1 MQCSYLYCSKTRLQI
16 LIGCIL
22 RVLTKC
28 VPKIKKK
35 YITRSHYGLNCQNLS
50 RNYLVLFHKNRM
62 THYYCSFEVKIFLGL
77 QLILRN
83 LALHTFCFS
92 VGLCSSK
99 TQNFIMKTQRF
110 VHPKQSMTEAT
121 FLTLGRSRSSHFKKL
136 GIRPKT

>member
-1 MQCSYLYCSKTRLQI
+1 MLLLILQQNKI
-16 LIGCIL
+16 ANNWLHPKGSDKMCTQNKEEIHNQVSLRPELPEFVQKLSCIIPL
-22 RVLTKC
+22 
-28 VPKIKKK
+28 
-35 YITRSHYGLNCQNLS
+35 
-50 RNYLVLFHKNRM
+50 NRM
-62 THYYCSFEVKIFLGL
+62 THYYCSLEVKIFLGL